1 MCAAM
6 ALFGWKTE
14 AAPLTDTDLTFLRDW
29 SQPYAG
35 MTGALKTE
43 FEEQV
48 AHFVADQR
56 ITPIGLEGPIE
67 REDRLLIAASAC
79 TLSAGWK
86 GFRWTDVTEILLYAD
101 DFDRDY
107 QMGGEEGANED
118 GQTLSGEAH
127 PWGTVLLS
135 LPSLEESFQDPHDGY
150 HVGYHEF
157 AHVLDR
163 DPPSSVGHHE
173 NDEGGLPSNIDG
185 AFARDLSAALKGAR
199 EKLQRGESPLDEYAL
214 QSSAE
219 LWAVAVE
226 AFFETPSAMETAHP
240 ELRQLLDLYFNQR
253 PRH

>member
-14 AAPLTDTDLTFLRDW
+14 VAPLTETDQTFLREW
-29 SQPYAG
+29 SQPYSV
-35 MTGALKTE
+35 MTGALKAE
-43 FEEQV
+43 FESQV
-48 AHFVADQR
+48 AHFIADQR

-86 GFRWTDVTEILLYAD
+86 DYRWSDVTEILLYAE

-107 QMGGEEGANED
+107 QMAGED
-118 GQTLSGEAH
+118 GSAPELSGEAH
-127 PWGTVLLS
+127 PWGTILVS
-135 LPSLEESFQDPHDGY
+135 LPSLEESFEDPHDGY

-163 DPPSSVGHHE
+163 DPPSSVGFR
-173 NDEGGLPSNIDG
+173 DEDGGLPSNISG
-185 AFARDLSAALKGAR
+185 PFARDLSMALKQAR
-199 EKLQRGESPLDEYAL
+199 IALERGESPLDEYAL
-214 QSSAE
+214 QSPAE

-226 AFFETPSAMETAHP
+226 AFFEMPGPMQTAHP
-240 ELRQLLDLYFNQR
+240 DLRQLLDLYFNQR
-253 PRH
+253 PKN

>member
-1 MCAAM
+1 M

-14 AAPLTDTDLTFLRDW
+14 VAPLTETDLVFLRDW
-29 SQPYAG
+29 SQPYAAMSG
-35 MTGALKTE
+35 SLKTE
-43 FEEQV
+43 FEDQV

-56 ITPIGLEGPIE
+56 ITPIGLDGPIE

-86 GFRWTDVTEILLYAD
+86 GFRWSDVTEILLYAD

-107 QMGGEEGANED
+107 QMGGEGEG

-135 LPSLEESFQDPHDGY
+135 LPSLEESFEDPHDGY

-163 DPPSSVGHHE
+163 DPPSSVGTYHE
-173 NDEGGLPSNIDG
+173 DGGLPSNIDE
-185 AFARDLSAALKGAR
+185 AFARDLSAALKDAR
-199 EKLQRGESPLDEYAL
+199 AKLERGESPLDEYAL
-214 QSSAE
+214 QSPAE

-226 AFFETPSAMETAHP
+226 AFFESPGAMETAHP
-240 ELRQLLDLYFNQR
+240 DLRQLLDLYFNQR